1 MENIVDNSNVSQVF
15 NEEQPNNTNN
25 VDLDFLL
32 GEEPEQSE
40 FAEGNEQQQD
50 IEIDERF
57 KELDP
62 QEARYRTIQSKHDK
76 LLADYNKL
84 NAEYTV
90 LQDKASMYDELVQ
103 NPDLLVAF
111 VNEINPNLI
120 QKSDSSLFIKDRI
133 KEEFGEGYKPTL
145 SRDEAEREDPG
156 GKDWRYYK
164 RLDQLYIEQNSKINK
179 ATSVKEYKEQLEKQK
194 KEEEAKN
201 QMELANLKKQFN
213 MADEEV
219 KSMLQFYNQLTPTQA
234 VKLFRFVQ
242 RQPKTKS
249 NLNIISG
256 SPNNGMSPQYQ
267 QFMNDLNRK

>member
-15 NEEQPNNTNN
+15 NEEQPNNNNN

-40 FAEGNEQQQD
+40 FVEGNEQQQD

-76 LLADYNKL
+76 ILADYNKL
-84 NAEYTV
+84 NTEYTV
-90 LQDKASMYDELVQ
+90 LQEKASIYDELVQ
-103 NPDLLVAF
+103 NPDLLAAF

-133 KEEFGEGYKPTL
+133 KEEFGEGYKPAL